1 MSEHAAV
8 LFANDAF
15 YLAFAN
21 QDMDAM
27 DALWSKETPV
37 SCIHPGWDPLIDRYE
52 VMESWKSILTNPTA
66 TNITCKKPTVRV
78 FGELAC
84 VICHEVLDQGFLV
97 ATNLFVHEDGLWKII
112 HHQAGAAPPPE
123 EDEDQDDPSNIMQ

>member
-27 DALWSKETPV
+27 DALWSNKTPV
-37 SCIHPGWDPLIDRYE
+37 SCIHPGWDPLIDRDE
-52 VMESWKSILTNPTA
+52 VMESWQSILTNPTA
-66 TNITCKKPTVRV
+66 THITCKSPTVRV
-78 FGELAC
+78 FGEVAC

-97 ATNLFVHEDGLWKII
+97 ATNFFAHEDGLWKII
-112 HHQAGAAPPPE
+112 HHQAGAAPPPT
-123 EDEDQDDPSNIMQ
+123 EDENQDDPTNIMQ

>member
-21 QDMDAM
+21 QDLEAM
-27 DALWSKETPV
+27 EALWAQETPV
-37 SCIHPGWDPLIDRYE
+37 TCIHPGWDPLEDRDE
-52 VMESWKSILTNPTA
+52 VMESWEAILNNPNA
-66 TNITCKKPTVRV
+66 TNISCKNPTVRV
-78 FGELAC
+78 FGDIAC

-97 ATNLFVHEDGLWKII
+97 ATNLFAQEDEQWKMI

-123 EDEDQDDPSNIMQ
+123 DSENDPGNTMQ